1 MNHEPSFT
9 SEKPSLKYLIDSEGP
24 QPAKVPQSSSKDLQR
39 NARLHSTESRSQKP
53 FFAKSEYEDF
63 ASRDTV
69 LFSRQKTQIEKLQLK
84 LDSISKQ
91 SRDLTLLSK
100 QLTEEISNLPKSQNE
115 KELAALQNE
124 LFELEKIWSEREV
137 HREKVETYRSLTAEN
152 SELKQQVSR
161 LIDKETANFGELTL
175 STVTDWVGL
184 QRAQDNELIELSRNL
199 ILQKKEQ
206 EVLESKLKFLQIE
219 NENLRRGNS
228 RNRNWLGNNENVN
241 PNVYRF
247 GHSEY

>member
-1 MNHEPSFT
+1 MNHDPSFN

-24 QPAKVPQSSSKDLQR
+24 QPPERPQSLSKNHQ
-39 NARLHSTESRSQKP
+39 LHSTESRNQKP
-53 FFAKSEYEDF
+53 FFGKSEYEDF
-63 ASRDTV
+63 ASKDTV

-100 QLTEEISNLPKSQNE
+100 QLTEEISNLPKNQNE

-124 LFELEKIWSEREV
+124 LFELEKIWTEREI
-137 HREKVETYRSLTAEN
+137 HREKVETYRSLTTEN
-152 SELKQQVSR
+152 SELKKQVNR

-175 STVTDWVGL
+175 STVTDWVDL
-184 QRAQDNELIELSRNL
+184 QRAQDNELIELSKNL
-199 ILQKKEQ
+199 FLQKKEQ
-206 EVLESKLKFLQIE
+206 EVLESKLKSLQIE

-228 RNRNWLGNNENVN
+228 RNINRFGNNQNVN
-241 PNVYRF
+241 PNLHRC